1 MDLEDCYKKGF
12 IKKTRINN
20 ELIKSLIEMSDI
32 KERTVISAKIDSVN
46 ISAYLSMAYD
56 SLREILEA
64 FCILKSYKVT
74 SHLCLGELLKS
85 LVSDFD
91 FNSFDRFRYIRNGV
105 NYYGTK
111 VDFEQG
117 KEIIKKMFKMKKEVF
132 EKYLKEVE

>member
-12 IKKTRINN
+12 IKKTKINN

-32 KERTVISAKIDSVN
+32 KEKTINSAKIDSVN

-56 SLREILEA
+56 SLREVLEA
-64 FCILKSYKVT
+64 FCISKSYKVT

-91 FNSFDRFRYIRNGV
+91 FNSFDRFRYVRNGI

-111 VDFEQG
+111 IDFEQG
-117 KEIIKKMFKMKKEVF
+117 KKIINKIFNMKKYIL